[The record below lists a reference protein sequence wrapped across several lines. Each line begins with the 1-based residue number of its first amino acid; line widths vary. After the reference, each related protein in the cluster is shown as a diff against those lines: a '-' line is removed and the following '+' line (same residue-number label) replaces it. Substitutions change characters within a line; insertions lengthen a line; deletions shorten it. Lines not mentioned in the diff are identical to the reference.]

1 MAKLLDQILVIDI
14 ESTCW
19 QVPPTPGQ
27 QSEIIEIGICPVDVA
42 REIIEVGLCI
52 VDVARLERIDKRCIL
67 IRPVRSQ
74 ISEFCTKLTTL
85 TPDQFQTA
93 GTLADAVSILKREYR
108 SLERLW
114 GSWGDYDR
122 NQFQRVCKELTV
134 PYPFG
139 TRHLNIKTLFAV
151 AHADLK
157 EPGLDQACGRLGRP
171 LEGTHHRGVDDAWN
185 IAGILCELLRRI
197 RG

>member
-19 QVPPTPGQ
+19 DGLVPPPGQ
-27 QSEIIEIGICPVDVA
+27 RS
-42 REIIEVGLCI
+42 EIIEVGLCV
-52 VDVARLERIDKRCIL
+52 VDVARLERIEKRCIL
-67 IRPVRSQ
+67 IRPVRSE
-74 ISEFCTKLTTL
+74 ISAFCTRLTTL

-114 GSWGDYDR
+114 ASWGDYDR
-122 NQFQRVCKELTV
+122 NQFQKVCKELTV

-139 TRHLNIKTLFAV
+139 TRHLNVKTLFAV

-157 EPGLDQACGRLGRP
+157 EPGLDQACERLARP

-185 IAGILCELLRRI
+185 IAGILCELLARI

>member
-19 QVPPTPGQ
+19 DGQIPPPGQ
-27 QSEIIEIGICPVDVA
+27 MS
-42 REIIEVGLCI
+42 EIIEVGLCV
-52 VDVARLERIDKRCIL
+52 VDVAKLARLEKRSIL

-74 ISEFCTKLTTL
+74 ISDFCTRLTTL
-85 TPDQFQTA
+85 QPGDFLTA

-114 GSWGDYDR
+114 ASWGDYDR

-139 TRHLNIKTLFAV
+139 TRHLNVKTLMAAAFGDV
-151 AHADLK
+151 K
-157 EPGLDQACGRLGRP
+157 ESGLDVACQRLGRT

-185 IAGILCELLRRI
+185 IAGILCELLARI
-197 RG
+197 RS

>member
-19 QVPPTPGQ
+19 DGQVPPPGQ
-27 QSEIIEIGICPVDVA
+27 MS
-42 REIIEVGLCI
+42 EIIEVGLCV
-52 VDVARLERIDKRCIL
+52 VDVARLERLEKRSIL

-74 ISEFCTKLTTL
+74 ISEFCTRLTTL
-85 TPDQFQTA
+85 KSDDFRLA
-93 GTLADAVSILKREYR
+93 GTLADAVSVLKREYR

-114 GSWGDYDR
+114 ASWGDYDR

-139 TRHLNIKTLFAV
+139 PRHLNVKTLFGV
-151 AHADLK
+151 AYGDLK
-157 EPGLDQACGRLGRP
+157 ESGLDDVCTRLGRP
-171 LEGTHHRGVDDAWN
+171 LEGTHHRGIDDAWN
-185 IAGILCELLRRI
+185 IAGILCELLARI
-197 RG
+197 RAGGS

>member
-19 QVPPTPGQ
+19 AGRVPPPGQ
-27 QSEIIEIGICPVDVA
+27 MS
-42 REIIEVGLCI
+42 EIIEVGLCV
-52 VDVARLERIDKRCIL
+52 VDIARLARLEKRSIL

-74 ISEFCTKLTTL
+74 ISDFCTRLTTL
-85 TPDQFQTA
+85 TPDLFLSA

-139 TRHLNIKTLFAV
+139 TRHLNVKTLFA
-151 AHADLK
+151 AAFGDNS
-157 EPGLDQACGRLGRP
+157 ESGLDEACDRLGRP

-185 IAGILCELLRRI
+185 IAGILCELLARI
-197 RG
+197 RGKL